1 MLPEQSQNSSDAID
15 IPQVTTLPPR
25 EVDNRLRSAVATVL
39 DIQETTNPPAPNIEI
54 QYVGQLRVPSEGV
67 IDQLDPTLEQL
78 GVHAYLS
85 QDDQTG
91 KHLITVVR
99 GRYTSRAWPW
109 WPNLVLLMM
118 TILSLLF
125 VGAGTQ
131 AGVENRDVENFSDIR
146 LWEGWPYALSLM
158 LILGAHEL
166 GHYFM
171 ARRYRVNVTL
181 PYFIPMPFGLFGTL
195 GAFIMLRGAIKNRKV
210 LFDVGA
216 AGPLA
221 GLIFAIPIL
230 IIGLATS
237 DIKEIPKDE
246 DIAREGNSLLY
257 AAAKIAVF
265 GRFVPDGD
273 EDVYINQL
281 AMAGWTGLFVTAL
294 NLVPLGQLDGGHV
307 IYTLFGRR
315 VRKLYVPVL
324 AIFVTLT
331 VLVSLSWA
339 LWTLL
344 LLLFGWQ
351 HPAPL
356 DDVTPLD
363 RRRRLIGYIALIIF
377 VLVFV
382 PNPIQFIP
390 AGSR

>member
-1 MLPEQSQNSSDAID
+1 MLPEQSQNSDAID

-25 EVDNRLRSAVATVL
+25 EVDDRLRLAVATVL
-39 DIQETTNPPAPNIEI
+39 DIEETTNPPAPNIEI

-85 QDDQTG
+85 QDDETG

-131 AGVENRDVENFSDIR
+131 AGVENRDVENFGDIR
-146 LWEGWPYALSLM
+146 LLEGWPYALSLM

-171 ARRYRVNVTL
+171 ARRYRVNATL

-237 DIKEIPKDE
+237 DIKEIPKNE
-246 DIAREGNSLLY
+246 DITREGNSLLY
-257 AAAKIAVF
+257 AAAKIAIF

-356 DDVTPLD
+356 DDVTPLG

>member
-1 MLPEQSQNSSDAID
+1 MLPEQSQNSDAID

-25 EVDNRLRSAVATVL
+25 EVDDRLRLAVATVL
-39 DIQETTNPPAPNIEI
+39 DIEETTNPPAPNVEI

-85 QDDQTG
+85 QDDETG

-131 AGVENRDVENFSDIR
+131 AGVENRDVENFGDIR
-146 LWEGWPYALSLM
+146 LLEGWPYALSLM

-171 ARRYRVNVTL
+171 ARRYRVNATL

-315 VRKLYVPVL
+315 VRKLYLPVL

-356 DDVTPLD
+356 DDVTPLG

>member
-1 MLPEQSQNSSDAID
+1 MLPEQSQYSSDAID
-15 IPQVTTLPPR
+15 VPQQQPR
-25 EVDNRLRSAVATVL
+25 QSDNQLRTAISAVL
-39 DIQETTNPPAPNIEI
+39 DIEEAANPPVPNVEI
-54 QYVGQLRVPSEGV
+54 QYTGQLRVPSEGV
-67 IDQLDPTLEQL
+67 IDQLDPTLARL

-85 QDDQTG
+85 QDEATG
-91 KHLITVVR
+91 KHIITIVQ
-99 GRYTSRAWPW
+99 GRFTSRVLPW
-109 WPNLVLLMM
+109 WPNLVLLIL

-131 AGVENRDVENFSDIR
+131 AGVEGRDVEAFSDIH
-146 LWEGWPYALSLM
+146 LLDGWPYALSLL

-166 GHYFM
+166 GHYFA
-171 ARRYRVNVTL
+171 ARRHHVNVTL

-195 GAFIMLRGAIKNRKV
+195 GAFILLREPMKNRKV

-230 IIGLATS
+230 IIGLSTS
-237 DIKEIPKDE
+237 KIQEVPKNE
-246 DIAREGNSLLY
+246 ETAREGNSLLY
-257 AAAKIAVF
+257 AASKIVVF

-273 EDVYINQL
+273 EDVFINQL
-281 AMAGWTGLFVTAL
+281 ATAGWTGLFVTAL
-294 NLVPLGQLDGGHV
+294 NLIPLGQLDGGHV

-315 VRKLYVPVL
+315 VRQLYWPIV
-324 AIFVTLT
+324 AIFATLA
-331 VLVSLSWA
+331 VWVSSAWF
-339 LWTLL
+339 LWTF
-344 LLLFGWQ
+344 LLFLFGRRY
-351 HPAPL
+351 ATPL

-363 RRRRLIGYIALIIF
+363 GWRRVVGIVALIIF

-390 AGSR
+390 AGSQ

>member
-25 EVDNRLRSAVATVL
+25 EMDDRLRLAVATVL
-39 DIQETTNPPAPNIEI
+39 DIEETTNPPAPNVEI

-118 TILSLLF
+118 TILSLLLI
-125 VGAGTQ
+125 GAVTQ
-131 AGVENRDVENFSDIR
+131 AGLEGRDMEDLSELR
-146 LWEGWPYALSLM
+146 LWEGWPYALSLI

-171 ARRYRVNVTL
+171 ARRYRVNATL
-181 PYFIPMPFGLFGTL
+181 PYFIPMPIGFGTL
-195 GAFIMLRGAIKNRKV
+195 GAIILFRSPIKNRKV

-221 GLIFAIPIL
+221 GLVFAIPIL

-237 DIKEIPKDE
+237 DIKEIPKNE
-246 DIAREGNSLLY
+246 DITREGNSLLY
-257 AAAKIAVF
+257 AAAKIAIF

-315 VRKLYVPVL
+315 VRKLYIPVL
-324 AIFVTLT
+324 VIFVTLT

-363 RRRRLIGYIALIIF
+363 RRRRIIGYFALIIF

>member
-1 MLPEQSQNSSDAID
+1 MLPEQAQNSSDAID
-15 IPQVTTLPPR
+15 IPQVPPR
-25 EVDNRLRSAVATVL
+25 EVDNRLHLAVATVL
-39 DIQETTNPPAPNIEI
+39 DIEETTNPPAPNIEI

-85 QDDQTG
+85 QDDETG

-99 GRYTSRAWPW
+99 GRYTSRVWPW

-131 AGVENRDVENFSDIR
+131 AGVENRDVENFGDIR
-146 LWEGWPYALSLM
+146 LLEGWPYALSLM

-171 ARRYRVNVTL
+171 ARRYRVNATL

-315 VRKLYVPVL
+315 VRKLYLPVL

-356 DDVTPLD
+356 DDVTPLGS
-363 RRRRLIGYIALIIF
+363 RRRLIGYIALIIF

>member
-1 MLPEQSQNSSDAID
+1 MLPEQSQNSDAID

-25 EVDNRLRSAVATVL
+25 EVDDRLRLAVATVL
-39 DIQETTNPPAPNIEI
+39 DIEETTHPPAPNIEI

-85 QDDQTG
+85 QNDETG
-91 KHLITVVR
+91 KHLVTVVR
-99 GRYTSRAWPW
+99 GRYTSRTWPW

-118 TILSLLF
+118 TILSLLLI
-125 VGAGTQ
+125 GAGTQ
-131 AGVENRDVENFSDIR
+131 AGLEGRDVEDFSDIH

-171 ARRYRVNVTL
+171 ARRYRVNATL
-181 PYFIPMPFGLFGTL
+181 PYFIPMPVGFGTL
-195 GAFIMLRGAIKNRKV
+195 GAIILFRSPIKNRKV

-221 GLIFAIPIL
+221 GLVFAIPIL

-237 DIKEIPKDE
+237 DIKEIPKNE
-246 DIAREGNSLLY
+246 NITREGNSLLY
-257 AAAKIAVF
+257 AAAKIVIF

-281 AMAGWTGLFVTAL
+281 AMAGWTGLLVTAL

-315 VRKLYVPVL
+315 VRKLYVPVV

-339 LWTLL
+339 IWTLL
-344 LLLFGWQ
+344 LILFGWQ

-382 PNPIQFIP
+382 PNPIQIIP

>member
-15 IPQVTTLPPR
+15 IPQATTLPPR
-25 EVDNRLRSAVATVL
+25 EVDNRLRLAVATVL

-85 QDDQTG
+85 QDDETG

-109 WPNLVLLMM
+109 WPNLMLLMM

-131 AGVENRDVENFSDIR
+131 AGVENRDVENFGDIR
-146 LWEGWPYALSLM
+146 LLEGWPYALSLM

-171 ARRYRVNVTL
+171 ARRYRVNATL

-257 AAAKIAVF
+257 AAAKIVVF

-331 VLVSLSWA
+331 VLVSLSWV